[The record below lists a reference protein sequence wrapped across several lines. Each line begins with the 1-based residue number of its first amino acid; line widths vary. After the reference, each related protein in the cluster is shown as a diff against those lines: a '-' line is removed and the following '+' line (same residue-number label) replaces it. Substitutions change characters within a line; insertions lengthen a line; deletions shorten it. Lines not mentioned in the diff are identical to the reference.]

1 MMCDL
6 SQARLKKKC
15 IVYNYIVIQIVAAL
29 KEVRVWQISD
39 QRTEFK
45 SYETGW
51 TQTSLVWKNLLSENS
66 ILYSRK
72 TEKRKQ
78 LLSSKVEQVICSTNY
93 RQQLCIAMQ
102 FVSKNRLI
110 LKQKS
115 AVEAFIQT
123 IDKNVMNFFAYRQ
136 GEEERIH
143 LLLSVKL
150 SRYTPQVFW
159 RWPGLIL
166 DL

>member
-1 MMCDL
+1 
-6 SQARLKKKC
+6 
-15 IVYNYIVIQIVAAL
+15 
-29 KEVRVWQISD
+29 
-39 QRTEFK
+39 
-45 SYETGW
+45 
-51 TQTSLVWKNLLSENS
+51 
-66 ILYSRK
+66 
-72 TEKRKQ
+72 
-78 LLSSKVEQVICSTNY
+78 
-93 RQQLCIAMQ
+93 MQ

-110 LKQKS
+110 LKYKS
-115 AVEAFIQT
+115 AVEVFIQT